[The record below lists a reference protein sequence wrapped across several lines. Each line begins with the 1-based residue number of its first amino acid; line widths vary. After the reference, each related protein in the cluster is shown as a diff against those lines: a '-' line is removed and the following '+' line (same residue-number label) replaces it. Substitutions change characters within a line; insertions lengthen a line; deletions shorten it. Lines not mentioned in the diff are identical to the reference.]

1 MVTCRQRAS
10 IQDTLGYLVDDPN
23 LHPDEAIGHWAG
35 HAIPALFGVE
45 SPEFNREQLAAV
57 LDRRDPFTRE
67 PLGNRTTVPGY
78 ELTVTLDKSV
88 SIAALCL
95 NHPAGEKIQQLFR
108 EAITGA
114 TRLIEQVLTTSDDKR
129 FGLPGVTCSFFHRS
143 SRWTDPHLHAHIVV
157 ANLAIH
163 ANKWVAVGSRGMFAA
178 TRLVNHYVQR
188 FMLAGLSRIGFPVKW
203 DPATRAA
210 VITSIPETMKQRFS
224 TGRASV
230 MDTVEAPYTK
240 PSRFANFH
248 VRPDKPPTI
257 DFSEILSPDEQAHI
271 LRSVNPVETQ
281 LNRSRKAAIRSA
293 RRTVNMPQFKSIR
306 ILSARFDRSQP
317 TEESSVETPLRAVQ
331 YALHPAVNETL
342 RIEQVR
348 ARAILA
354 QQAKRRLE
362 AAKTKINKDR
372 RRRAYSLQS
381 GRSKG
386 VGIS

>member
-1 MVTCRQRAS
+1 MVCSQWQLLHATTGLN
-10 IQDTLGYLVDDPN
+10 QDTLGPWTN
-23 LHPDEAIGHWAG
+23 RTFTDEAIGHWAG

-95 NHPAGEKIQQLFR
+95 NHPAGIQQLFR

-114 TRLIEQVLTTSDDKR
+114 TRLIEQVLTTSDDKK

-163 ANKWVAVGSRGMFAA
+163 ANRWVAVGSRGMFAA

-203 DPATRAA
+203 DPVTRAA
-210 VITSIPETMKQRFS
+210 VITSFP
-224 TGRASV
+224 
-230 MDTVEAPYTK
+230 
-240 PSRFANFH
+240 
-248 VRPDKPPTI
+248 RP
-257 DFSEILSPDEQAHI
+257 
-271 LRSVNPVETQ
+271 
-281 LNRSRKAAIRSA
+281 
-293 RRTVNMPQFKSIR
+293 
-306 ILSARFDRSQP
+306 
-317 TEESSVETPLRAVQ
+317 
-331 YALHPAVNETL
+331 
-342 RIEQVR
+342 
-348 ARAILA
+348 
-354 QQAKRRLE
+354 
-362 AAKTKINKDR
+362 
-372 RRRAYSLQS
+372 
-381 GRSKG
+381 
-386 VGIS
+386 